1 VSDTR
6 FISGDFG
13 SPIQPQHEVLERA
26 VAKVVVMGAR
36 VGLDADQMIEM
47 LDSGMTV
54 KDLLEYLMRLS
65 A

>member
-1 VSDTR
+1 MMDPRS
-6 FISGDFG
+6 ISAFTGANFR
-13 SPIQPQHEVLERA
+13 PQPEVLERA

-36 VGLDADQMIEM
+36 VGVDADQMIEM

-54 KDLLEYLMRLS
+54 RDLLEYLLSLS